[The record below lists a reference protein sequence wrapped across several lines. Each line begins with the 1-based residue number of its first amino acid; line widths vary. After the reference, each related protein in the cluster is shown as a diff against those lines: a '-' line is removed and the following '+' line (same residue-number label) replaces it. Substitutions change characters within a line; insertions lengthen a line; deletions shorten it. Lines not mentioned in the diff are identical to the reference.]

1 MDDDV
6 LDDLYEELGRIVTEL
21 VIRAFRGYL
30 DEQGEDLLTAVK
42 AQLYEGIR
50 DAAREEIEAAIK
62 SNLLLI
68 QTAFGG
74 TTRDVE
80 K

>member
-1 MDDDV
+1 MDDDI
-6 LDDLYEELGRIVTEL
+6 LDELCQDIGRAVVQIVIE
-21 VIRAFRGYL
+21 AFRDWL
-30 DEQGEDLLTAVK
+30 DEHGEDLMAAVK

-74 TTRDVE
+74 TTRE
-80 K
+80 AKK

>member
-1 MDDDV
+1 MDDDT

-21 VIRAFRGYL
+21 VIRAFRDYL

-68 QTAFGG
+68 QTALGG

>member
-21 VIRAFRGYL
+21 VIRAFRDYL

-68 QTAFGG
+68 QTALGG

-80 K
+80 G